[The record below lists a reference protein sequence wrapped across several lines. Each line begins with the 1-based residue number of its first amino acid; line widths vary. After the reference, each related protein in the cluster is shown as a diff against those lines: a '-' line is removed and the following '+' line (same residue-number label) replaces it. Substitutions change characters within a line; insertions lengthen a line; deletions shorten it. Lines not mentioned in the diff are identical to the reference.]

1 MSIVFPLVGVVTRR
15 RHKGYAVVT
24 DDVLFLDGDVDMH
37 EHVHFLKTHC
47 DLLMI

>member
-1 MSIVFPLVGVVTRR
+1 MSIVFPLVDVVTRR

-24 DDVLFLDGDVDMH
+24 DDVLFLDGDADMH
-37 EHVHFLKTHC
+37 ENVHFLKTRC